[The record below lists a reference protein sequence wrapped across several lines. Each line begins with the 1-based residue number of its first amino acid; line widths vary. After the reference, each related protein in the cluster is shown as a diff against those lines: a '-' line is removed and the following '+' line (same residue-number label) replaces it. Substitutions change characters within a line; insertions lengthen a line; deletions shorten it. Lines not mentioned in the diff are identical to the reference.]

1 MPRAGYLQPCRQPGS
16 EAGLGDQTSRAP
28 RRRWRRVSCGD
39 GEGSPRR
46 RPSLLGGSEHWR
58 HEKPPPSTP
67 SISGEQLHVYPRPSC
82 LFSRGN
88 ETQWMTPWPL
98 CPFIRSARGRW
109 MWRGKP
115 SAQRRPLGAG
125 CREHIPTPL
134 PEAAPPTPQPRGEV
148 LLGPTVPT
156 QGCVCRTSSPP
167 SQPSSVK
174 SGGSPLQEELQ
185 SLEAR
190 AALTGQAASQRRLPS
205 AKPSHL
211 PFATGHLMTLL
222 TACPQAGPHVSQVDV
237 GT

>member
-1 MPRAGYLQPCRQPGS
+1 MRGHHAQSGVPAALQTAGERGGAWGPDLTGS
-16 EAGLGDQTSRAP
+16 EKG
-28 RRRWRRVSCGD
+28 WRRVSCGD
-39 GEGSPRR
+39 GE
-46 RPSLLGGSEHWR
+46 GSEHWR

-82 LFSRGN
+82 LFSWGK

-98 CPFIRSARGRW
+98 CPFIRFARGRW

-115 SAQRRPLGAG
+115 SAQHRPLGAG
-125 CREHIPTPL
+125 CREHIPTPP
-134 PEAAPPTPQPRGEV
+134 PEAASPTPQPCGEAP
-148 LLGPTVPT
+148 LGPTVPT
-156 QGCVCRTSSPP
+156 QGCVCRASSPP

-174 SGGSPLQEELQ
+174 SGGNPLQEELQ

-222 TACPQAGPHVSQVDV
+222 TACPQAGPHDSQVDV